1 MLDLGGSWEEHLLLV
16 EFANNK
22 SFQSS
27 ISMTPFEELYAMPIF
42 DMWLEGDEL
51 LLVGS
56 EMLQ

>member
-56 EMLQ
+56 